1 MLKFRNNFIRKL
13 TAGVLTAALL
23 IGCGAAAPADD
34 VNESGSFQADQAAE
48 DVENNSIGEDGA
60 DTDHAEKDGDGK
72 ESTDKPRLMEEDEE
86 EITPS
91 RAIMDARQSHDVG
104 DSVIY
109 PDQKKNQKKKYSIL
123 IYMIG
128 SDLEASR
135 GYASADMQEMEN
147 SGIDFTDNNL
157 IVYAGGSRMWKTDIP
172 SNQNN
177 VLDMSREAGDRVVAH
192 TEDTSDMGSP
202 DTLAAFLD
210 YAVEYYPAEHYAL
223 FFWDHGGGTVYGYG
237 NDTLYQGDSLLLGEM
252 ENAVDES
259 PFREGGEAHLDLVG
273 FDACLMS
280 TAENALVWSEY
291 ADYMIASEETEP

>member
-1 MLKFRNNFIRKL
+1 MILVTFMEFTVRRRNDMYKFGRIFLRKL

-23 IGCGAAAPADD
+23 TGCGAAAADG
-34 VNESGSFQADQAAE
+34 VNESGALQAAE
-48 DVENNSIGEDGA
+48 AAEDNSIREDGA
-60 DTDHAEKDGDGK
+60 DTDHAEEVGGGE
-72 ESTDKPRLMEEDEE
+72 ESTGKPRLMEEDEE

-91 RAIMDARQSHDVG
+91 RAIMNARQSHNAG

-109 PDQKKNQKKKYSIL
+109 PEQKKNQKKKYSIL
-123 IYMIG
+123 VYMIG
-128 SDLEASR
+128 SDLEASH
-135 GYASADMQEMEN
+135 GYASADMKEMEN

-157 IVYAGGSRMWKTDIP
+157 IVYAGGSRLWKTDIP

-223 FFWDHGGGTVYGYG
+223 FFWDHGGGSVYGYG
-237 NDTLYQGDSLLLGEM
+237 NDTLYRGDSLLLSEM
-252 ENAVDES
+252 EKVMSES
-259 PFREGGEAHLDLVG
+259 PFREGEKP
-273 FDACLMS
+273 
-280 TAENALVWSEY
+280 
-291 ADYMIASEETEP
+291 ASIL